1 MWDSGTSNRSIE
13 FHTRTIIEQGYSG
26 LSSFQSIGVLPK
38 GYTCH
43 FVIRSIPT
51 KLNGSRFEDL
61 CLETKWHLFYQKL
74 MPKAC
79 QCHSLSEVVMTKWC
93 SDWLDFVFFCVTLGE
108 EEEEKTRPS
117 GSKCSNDLIK
127 ININW
132 SSQKF
137 LIQYCP
143 VCRCETSWVDRM
155 CQTIHFLWST
165 RRQATRL
172 GAGVPD

>member
-51 KLNGSRFEDL
+51 KLKRSRFEDL
-61 CLETKWHLFYQKL
+61 RLRQSGICFYQKL

-93 SDWLDFVFFCVTLGE
+93 LWLIRFCFCVTLG

-165 RRQATRL
+165 RRQATRM